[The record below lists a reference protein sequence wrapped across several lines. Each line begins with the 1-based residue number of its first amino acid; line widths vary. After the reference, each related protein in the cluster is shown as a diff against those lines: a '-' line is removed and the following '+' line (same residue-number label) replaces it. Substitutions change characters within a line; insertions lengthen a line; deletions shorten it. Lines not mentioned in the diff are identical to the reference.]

1 VLLPQV
7 VVVGST
13 NTDLVVTVPHLPSPG
28 ETVLGGNL
36 RQVAGGKGANQAVA
50 ACRLDAAVTFI
61 GRVGRDDY
69 GTQTRLNLQ
78 AEGIN
83 TQFLTITDGIASG
96 VALISIDAQTGEN
109 SIVVAPGANSA
120 LTPADIVAATEAFE
134 GAQVV
139 VVSLEIPI
147 EAVQAAIELAKAKQ
161 RLVILNPAPARKL
174 SEEILSQI
182 DILTPNEK
190 ELNALGGAANL
201 LQAGVKTIIT
211 TLGSR
216 GARVETS
223 HGAYLV
229 EAPVVSA
236 VDTVAAGDCF
246 SGALAVELASG
257 SDLRTAVQFA
267 VAAAS
272 LKVTRHGAQ
281 AGMPTRQQVLDF
293 QKVSVK
299 L

>member
-1 VLLPQV
+1 MLLPQV
-7 VVVGST
+7 IVVGST

-50 ACRLDAAVTFI
+50 AARLGAAVTFI
-61 GRVGRDDY
+61 GRVGLDDY

-78 AEGIN
+78 AEGIDTEYLN
-83 TQFLTITDGIASG
+83 ITKGIASG
-96 VALISIDAQTGEN
+96 VALISIHAQTGEN
-109 SIVVAPGANSA
+109 SIVVAPGANSS
-120 LTPADIVAATEAFE
+120 LGPADIVAAVAAFE
-134 GAQVV
+134 AAQVV

-161 RLVILNPAPARKL
+161 RLVILNPAPARQLPK
-174 SEEILSQI
+174 EMLSQI

-190 ELNALGGAANL
+190 ELNALGGVANL
-201 LQAGVKTIIT
+201 LQAGVKTVIT

-223 HGAYLV
+223 QGAYLI
-229 EAPVVSA
+229 EAPVVTA

-246 SGALAVELASG
+246 SGAIAVELASG
-257 SDLRTAVQFA
+257 SDLRNAVQFA

-281 AGMPTRQQVLDF
+281 AGMPTRQQVLEA
-293 QKVSVK
+293 QKR
-299 L
+299 